1 MWGALGVLLLTA
13 ACGSTAPAA
22 RASTVAVV
30 GATSCPADE
39 NQDLT
44 FSGDLTGH
52 LSCSTS
58 KPVCGLARDYPG
70 GGVSV
75 DLAARIGADAVQLLV
90 AFGHGPLGTF
100 PAGTLGDATSSSF
113 DGATLDGYGHWL
125 TPPAAGTMTIAVHDS
140 TGASGS
146 IDVNLTMGGKSAH
159 LSGTWRCLG
168 NSAKPA

>member
-1 MWGALGVLLLTA
+1 MLGALGVVLLTS

-75 DLAARIGADAVQLLV
+75 DLAARIGAEATPLLV
-90 AFGHGPLGTF
+90 PLG
-100 PAGTLGDATSSSF
+100 PRPRRL
-113 DGATLDGYGHWL
+113 
-125 TPPAAGTMTIAVHDS
+125 PAAGGLAD
-140 TGASGS
+140 AQ
-146 IDVNLTMGGKSAH
+146 
-159 LSGTWRCLG
+159 
-168 NSAKPA
+168 